1 MSVLDKNI
9 EFTPDPAIEATKRL
23 IGITKNSFRQMANSF
38 NEGTRVFWANP
49 DGATPEQIA
58 TLLGADAGEI
68 FMLHYKLG
76 LFLSDV
82 KPEAIQE
89 SLAMIGNFTINP
101 DGTVTILPPVV
112 E

>member
-58 TLLGADAGEI
+58 TLLGLAEKI
-68 FMLHYKLG
+68 FICIKSIKL
-76 LFLSDV
+76 L
-82 KPEAIQE
+82 KNIK
-89 SLAMIGNFTINP
+89 IRWK
-101 DGTVTILPPVV
+101 
-112 E
+112 